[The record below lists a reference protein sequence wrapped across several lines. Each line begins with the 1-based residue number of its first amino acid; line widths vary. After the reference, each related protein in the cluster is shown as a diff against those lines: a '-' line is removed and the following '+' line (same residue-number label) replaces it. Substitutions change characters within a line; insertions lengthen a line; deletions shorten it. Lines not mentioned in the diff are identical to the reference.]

1 MQEINSNFR
10 LLIANLENLPDTFLL
25 LTAFFP
31 IVFLPQETLDLT
43 CRKAPCF
50 VKFSEMEKMANIQAE
65 INEVQPLLLS
75 VYTCHFNT

>member
-1 MQEINSNFR
+1 SLCAR
-10 LLIANLENLPDTFLL
+10 PWSPRVPP
-25 LTAFFP
+25 AFCRRA
-31 IVFLPQETLDLT
+31 VVGAAVPQETLDLT

-75 VYTCHFNT
+75 PYCKAV